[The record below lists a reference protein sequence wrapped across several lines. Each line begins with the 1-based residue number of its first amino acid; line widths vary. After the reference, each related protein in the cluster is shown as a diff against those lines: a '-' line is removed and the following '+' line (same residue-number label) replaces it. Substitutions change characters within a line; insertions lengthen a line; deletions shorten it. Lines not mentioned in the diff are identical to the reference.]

1 MHTPSTDGN
10 LMLLAVQCVHMCVC
24 VYFKAAVY
32 RESILEEVQ
41 QARSGHLGFIYRV

>member
-24 VYFKAAVY
+24 VIFKAAVY

-41 QARSGHLGFIYRV
+41 QARSGHLGFYI